1 VAVQGGDEMDIQR
14 IIDQYY
20 TKTGR
25 WMQNTAESQ
34 ALPLDVCWRHAEREF
49 AKGLAELR
57 RLKPTQ
63 QSRHVRAA
71 FETILRACQAGAK
84 GRYDKAQ
91 SLAVKSG
98 EFLAKYVKEVSRHGK
113 S

>member
-1 VAVQGGDEMDIQR
+1 MDIQR

-20 TKTGR
+20 TRTGR
-25 WMQNTAESQ
+25 WMQHAAESQ
-34 ALPLDVCWRHAEREF
+34 ALPLDVCWRRAEREF
-49 AKGLAELR
+49 AKGLAELK
-57 RLKPTQ
+57 RLNLTK
-63 QSRHVRAA
+63 QSRHVRTA

-91 SLAVKSG
+91 ALAEKSG
-98 EFLAKYVKEVSRHGK
+98 ALLAKYVKEVSTHEK